1 MKGITLM
8 GNRFQDWKTKHET
21 LWQFVM
27 FILMSSI
34 TTVVDFGSFALF
46 NYVVFNSLKTQPF
59 DWWIINYSIQDGGL
73 GAFLAFGL
81 SFAISQTF
89 NFFLQRKTTF
99 KANNNVL
106 YSGIMYAVMVI
117 GVYFLQLFVP
127 SIIQADITAEIGATL
142 GAALVKF
149 INMTLSMLIQFPMN
163 KYVIMRANK
172 KTTESP
178 DGATAPRV

>member
-1 MKGITLM
+1 MGIQ
-8 GNRFQDWKTKHET
+8 FQNWKTKHQT
-21 LWQFVM
+21 LWQFAM
-27 FILMSSI
+27 FTLMSSI

-46 NYVVFNSLKTQPF
+46 NYWVFTPLKEQPF
-59 DWWIINYSIQDGGL
+59 QWWIINYSIEDGGL

-117 GVYFLQLFVP
+117 GVYFLQLWVP
-127 SIIQADITAEIGATL
+127 SLIQAGIAAVIGATL
-142 GAALVKF
+142 GATVVKF
-149 INMTLSMLIQFPMN
+149 INMTISMLIQFPMN
-163 KYVIMRANK
+163 KWVIMRNSGEK
-172 KTTESP
+172 RL
-178 DGATAPRV
+178 DNDLI

>member
-1 MKGITLM
+1 M
-8 GNRFQDWKTKHET
+8 GKQFQEWKTKHQT
-21 LWQFVM
+21 LWQLVM

-46 NYVVFNSLKTQPF
+46 NYVVFTSLKAQSFT
-59 DWWIINYSIQDGGL
+59 WWIINYSVEDGGL
-73 GAFLAFGL
+73 CAFLAFGL

-117 GVYFLQLFVP
+117 GVYFLQLWVP
-127 SIIQADITAEIGATL
+127 SMIQAVIASAIGATL
-142 GAALVKF
+142 GATVVKF
-149 INMTLSMLIQFPMN
+149 INMTISMLIQFPMN
-163 KYVIMRANK
+163 KWVIMRNNNGK
-172 KTTESP
+172 
-178 DGATAPRV
+178 RVELS

>member
-1 MKGITLM
+1 M
-8 GNRFQDWKTKHET
+8 GNQFQEWKTKHET

-27 FILMSSI
+27 FTLMSSI

-46 NYVVFNSLKTQPF
+46 NYWVFIPLKEQPF
-59 DWWIINYSIQDGGL
+59 KWSIINYSIEDGGL

-117 GVYFLQLFVP
+117 GVYFFQLWVP
-127 SIIQADITAEIGATL
+127 SVIQAGIAAVIGATM
-142 GAALVKF
+142 GAAVVKF
-149 INMTLSMLIQFPMN
+149 INMTISMLIQFPMN
-163 KYVIMRANK
+163 KWVIMRNIGEK
-172 KTTESP
+172 RLDNELS
-178 DGATAPRV
+178 

>member
-1 MKGITLM
+1 M
-8 GNRFQDWKTKHET
+8 GNQFQEWKSKHQT

-27 FILMSSI
+27 FTLMSCI

-46 NYVVFNSLKTQPF
+46 NYLVFTSLKTQPF
-59 DWWIINYSIQDGGL
+59 SWWIINYSIADGGL
-73 GAFLAFGL
+73 CAFLAFAL

-117 GVYFLQLFVP
+117 GVYFLQLWVP
-127 SIIQADITAEIGATL
+127 SMLQAGIAAAVGAAL
-142 GAALVKF
+142 GAAVVKF
-149 INMTLSMLIQFPMN
+149 INMTISMLIQFPMN
-163 KYVIMRANK
+163 KWVIMRNNVEK
-172 KTTESP
+172 SL
-178 DGATAPRV
+178 DGELT

>member
-1 MKGITLM
+1 MKGETLM
-8 GNRFQDWKTKHET
+8 GKQFQEWKTKHET

-27 FILMSSI
+27 FTLMSSI

-46 NYVVFNSLKTQPF
+46 NYWVFTSLKEQPF
-59 DWWIINYSIQDGGL
+59 KWWIINYSIGDGGF

-106 YSGIMYAVMVI
+106 YSGIMYAFMVI
-117 GVYFLQLFVP
+117 GVYFLQLWVP
-127 SIIQADITAEIGATL
+127 SVIQAGIAVGVGASL
-142 GAALVKF
+142 GAAIVKF
-149 INMTLSMLIQFPMN
+149 INMTISMLIQFPMN
-163 KYVIMRANK
+163 KWVIMRNIGEK
-172 KTTESP
+172 RLDNELS
-178 DGATAPRV
+178 

>member
-1 MKGITLM
+1 M
-8 GNRFQDWKTKHET
+8 GNQFQDWKAKHQT

-27 FILMSSI
+27 FTLMSCI

-46 NYVVFNSLKTQPF
+46 NYLVFTSLKTLSF
-59 DWWIINYSIQDGGL
+59 SWWIINYSVADGGL
-73 GAFLAFGL
+73 CAFLAFAL

-117 GVYFLQLFVP
+117 GVYFLQLWIP
-127 SIIQADITAEIGATL
+127 SMILAGIAAAIGATL
-142 GAALVKF
+142 GATAVKF
-149 INMTLSMLIQFPMN
+149 INMTISMVIQFPMN
-163 KYVIMRANK
+163 KWVIMRNNDEK
-172 KTTESP
+172 RMGNERTDINNP
-178 DGATAPRV
+178 LPL

>member
-1 MKGITLM
+1 M
-8 GNRFQDWKTKHET
+8 GNQFQEWKAKHLT

-27 FILMSSI
+27 FTLMSSI

-46 NYVVFNSLKTQPF
+46 NYWVFTSLKEQPF
-59 DWWIINYSIQDGGL
+59 TWWVINYSIEDGGL

-89 NFFLQRKTTF
+89 NFFLQRRTTF

-117 GVYFLQLFVP
+117 GVYFFQLWVP
-127 SIIQADITAEIGATL
+127 SVILAGIAAVIGSTM
-142 GAALVKF
+142 GAAVVKF
-149 INMTLSMLIQFPMN
+149 INMTISMLIQFPMN
-163 KYVIMRANK
+163 KWVIMRNIGEK
-172 KTTESP
+172 RLDNELS
-178 DGATAPRV
+178 